1 MAGNYNEL
9 TESAKLAKQI
19 AKLSG
24 HKSTGAYV
32 HRSGDDEYGV
42 KIHDLGNGKVRTSDK
57 DVISGAGR
65 PTIKDHDSIED
76 AAKHIKGMLKE
87 ENYEEEYE
95 LDEVSKSKAGKTIF
109 GRAAKGIDAENAGD
123 EENAEKNFNK
133 FAKSKERFG
142 KKYGAKAFDKMT
154 NAVGNRF
161 NAEEYDLEEDTMAS
175 SSLKPGARKISDPKS
190 LDNSKIGMMSRMMH
204 TMNSMEK
211 SDMVDFFNQV
221 MGQFGPGK
229 DYGVGDKSG
238 SNQSSIDM
246 SPSHASKTTGPKTRD
261 AMPKL
266 NVKEDVEEMFAG
278 EELSEDFKEKASTLF
293 EAAINAR
300 LIAEMARLEEEYED
314 AISEELE
321 NFNENITNKL
331 DSYLDYVVEQWMEEN
346 EVAIESTLRNE
357 LAEEFMEGLKN
368 LFAENY
374 ISVPQEQVD
383 VLEALADKVNALEDK
398 LDESIT
404 ENTELKG
411 YLLETKKEEILEEI
425 ASDLALTQQD
435 KFNALVEGIEF
446 DGDLETYARKVM
458 IIKEN
463 YFRTET
469 TYSSNIEEE
478 TFEGDLYESTGSK
491 YVDPNVNRYVQAIS
505 KTVKN

>member
-1 MAGNYNEL
+1 MADNYNE
-9 TESAKLAKQI
+9 
-19 AKLSG
+19 
-24 HKSTGAYV
+24 
-32 HRSGDDEYGV
+32 
-42 KIHDLGNGKVRTSDK
+42 SD
-57 DVISGAGR
+57 I
-65 PTIKDHDSIED
+65 
-76 AAKHIKGMLKE
+76 
-87 ENYEEEYE
+87 NEEEY
-95 LDEVSKSKAGKTIF
+95 G
-109 GRAAKGIDAENAGD
+109 
-123 EENAEKNFNK
+123 
-133 FAKSKERFG
+133 
-142 KKYGAKAFDKMT
+142 
-154 NAVGNRF
+154 
-161 NAEEYDLEEDTMAS
+161 LEEDTMAA
-175 SSLKPGARKISDPKS
+175 SSLKPAAKKISDPKS
-190 LDNSKIGMMSRMMH
+190 LDSTKIGMMSRMMH
-204 TMNSMEK
+204 TMNTMEK

-221 MGQFGPGK
+221 MGQFGPDK
-229 DYGVGDKSG
+229 DYGVSDKSG

-278 EELSEDFKEKASTLF
+278 EDLSEDFKEKASTLF

-300 LIAEMARLEEEYED
+300 LIAETARLEEEYEN

-321 NFNENITNKL
+321 SFNESITTKL
-331 DSYLDYVVEQWMEEN
+331 DSYLDYVVEQWMDAN

-368 LFAENY
+368 LFAEHY

-383 VLEALADKVNALEDK
+383 VLEALADKVNALEEK

-435 KFNALVEGIEF
+435 KFSALVEGIEF

-478 TFEGDLYESTGSK
+478 TFEGELYESTGSK